1 MRTTRFLIVTLLVGV
16 AHQVHAGGPSDC
28 LMSLSATATNAT
40 VSRGGRLV
48 EAPADASGTCT
59 FTLTACVNDTSD
71 ASCSAGEVNQLRMKV
86 TGRGIKVDGLQ
97 QALQAQLPTTQRTC
111 SQTTV
116 SMGQTLHGR
125 LLAAVGTSDGRRD
138 ADALI
143 LNCQCGA
150 NGTAFRSTFE
160 GIQKQIFEQHGC
172 TQLACHGAAK
182 QGGLDLSPD
191 VAYQN
196 ILEVPSTES
205 SLNLVQP
212 GDKDRSYL
220 WLKLAAKT
228 DPTLLPPGFQIA
240 QQPMPYT
247 LPALSPDELEA
258 VRLWIYGG
266 APQTGTIPATE
277 PLLKACL
284 PPAEPITIKPL
295 DPPPPS
301 EGIQFVMPPW
311 KLEAHSEHEI
321 CFATYYDLT
330 AQVPQQF
337 QDPMTGTLFRFS
349 GSELR
354 QDPQS
359 HHLIL
364 NRAIFSADQVASLVH
379 DPSFGA
385 GTCNGGAKPG
395 QVCDPTDPTS
405 CGSGTCTP
413 SAWTCNGGEK
423 AGQICEP
430 TDLTS
435 CGSGICTS
443 AIQQSFAC
451 LGFGPPAG
459 GGVSYYAIG
468 GAQKAQADT
477 EFAPGV
483 FAQIPMKGILYW
495 NSHAFNLTDSDTM
508 MHARLNYYFAKQD
521 SYPVQPIF
529 DTDRIFG
536 FYDRQNRP
544 LIPPFTTNTICND
557 FVLPRPHG
565 CYSQACNT
573 GSDCPSGFACDTDVH
588 RCRQIGS
595 PVCNASSDCPSGTEC
610 VNLVA
615 QLFDLSSHTHKHG
628 KHFTISVPTGTDGSC
643 PVGATQETTSP
654 PCPSGVSACCGLYDS
669 FVYNDPADRTYN
681 PPLAFDSEDPTQRTV
696 HYCSLYNNGCT
707 AAAGSGT
714 TQPTCSTKD
723 DGVVDGIPDPTLVM
737 RRSLIPPSAIN
748 SYPPSLCKPV
758 ACATGKIGAPCS
770 AGFDRVCDSTPGAN
784 DGSCDACPITG
795 GESTQNEMFI
805 LIGSYYL
812 APPTVAAT
820 GTGSAAALAVDTAG
834 RSLSS
839 EVVLPPQLGCSSSH
853 AGHAMHASHQAN

>member
-1 MRTTRFLIVTLLVGV
+1 MRTMRLLIVTLLIGAV
-16 AHQVHAGGPSDC
+16 HQAHAGGPSDC
-28 LMSLSATATNAT
+28 LVSLSASATGAT

-48 EAPADASGTCT
+48 AAPADASGTCT
-59 FTLTACVNDTSD
+59 FTLTACLNDTSD
-71 ASCSAGEVNQLRMKV
+71 DSCSAGEINQLRMMAS
-86 TGRGIKVDGLQ
+86 GRGVKVDTLQ
-97 QALQAQLPTTQRTC
+97 QALQTQLPTTQRTC

-125 LLAAVGTSDGRRD
+125 VIAAVGSSDGRHD
-138 ADALI
+138 ADGLI

-205 SLNLVQP
+205 SFNLVQP

-228 DPTLLPPGFQIA
+228 DPTLLPPGVQIA

-266 APQTGTIPATE
+266 APQTGTIPATQ

-295 DPPPPS
+295 APPAPG
-301 EGIQFVMPPW
+301 EGFQFVMPPW

-321 CFATYYDLT
+321 CFATYYDIT
-330 AQVPQQF
+330 SQVPGPY
-337 QDPMTGTLFRFS
+337 QDPTTNTLFRFS

-354 QDPQS
+354 QDPSS

-364 NRAIFSADQVASLVH
+364 NRAIAGADQIH

-385 GTCNGGAKPG
+385 
-395 QVCDPTDPTS
+395 
-405 CGSGTCTP
+405 
-413 SAWTCNGGEK
+413 WTCNGGPNP
-423 AGQICEP
+423 GQTCEP

-443 AIQQSFAC
+443 EIQQSFAC
-451 LGFGPPAG
+451 LGFGPQTG
-459 GGVSYYAIG
+459 GPGYYAIG
-468 GAQKAQADT
+468 GAQKAQANTD
-477 EFAPGV
+477 FAPGV

-495 NSHAFNLTDSDTM
+495 NSHAFNLTNSDTM
-508 MHARLNYYFAKQD
+508 MHARLNYYFAKQAQ
-521 SYPVQPIF
+521 YPVQGIF
-529 DTDRIFG
+529 DTRMIFAANAAP
-536 FYDRQNRP
+536 YTMQT
-544 LIPPFTTNTICND
+544 LCND
-557 FVLPRPHG
+557 FPLPQGAR
-565 CYSQACNT
+565 
-573 GSDCPSGFACDTDVH
+573 
-588 RCRQIGS
+588 
-595 PVCNASSDCPSGTEC
+595 
-610 VNLVA
+610 
-615 QLFDLSSHTHKHG
+615 LFDLSSHTHKHG
-628 KHFTISVPTGTDGSC
+628 KHFTITVPTGTDGTC
-643 PVGATQETTSP
+643 PAGATQETTSP
-654 PCPSGVSACCGLYDS
+654 PCASGVSACCGLYDS
-669 FVYNDPADRTYN
+669 FVYNDPVDRIFD
-681 PPLAFDSEDPTQRTV
+681 PPLAFDSSSRAQRTL
-696 HYCSLYNNGCT
+696 HYCSLYNNGVK
-707 AAAGSGT
+707 ADGS
-714 TQPTCSTKD
+714 
-723 DGVVDGIPDPTLVM
+723 PDPDLVT
-737 RRSLIPPSAIN
+737 RYSRLPDSAKN
-748 SYPPSLCKPV
+748 SIGVCQPV
-758 ACATGKIGAPCS
+758 ACAAGKIGARCL
-770 AGFDRVCDSTPGAN
+770 GVGDDRTCDSAPGAN
-784 DGSCDACPITG
+784 DGLCDACPITG

-812 APPTVAAT
+812 NSTAAAS
-820 GTGSAAALAVDTAG
+820 GTGSAAAVELDTAG

-839 EVVLPPQLGCSSSH
+839 EVTVPPQMGCSSSH
-853 AGHAMHASHQAN
+853 AGHAMHASHAAN